1 MGAIAATA
9 ETLSSRQA
17 VRHWILI
24 PVFSIGSNPISTASG
39 KSPLLQSIFRAP
51 ASSSPISNWK
61 LVGRVVQHSQ
71 ERRPLPMS
79 IALNINVNLPVY
91 NKTPTYKPL
100 PQLTRRQRSFFESA
114 KAASILSDHPQFHLG
129 CVIVEGSRIISSGC
143 NSITRCSPIQQ
154 KLDHNRFG
162 GEHRGVCHAETAAL
176 LPLIRQRADLAS
188 CTAYLYRSHKDGSLA
203 ISRPCSG
210 CMSLLRAVGIRRV
223 FFTVEGGYAVEDI

>member
-1 MGAIAATA
+1 MGAIAVTA
-9 ETLSSRQA
+9 ETLS
-17 VRHWILI
+17 IGG
-24 PVFSIGSNPISTASG
+24 PVDTFGFDPKEDRSTRSSTASAKAHSDNIQG
-39 KSPLLQSIFRAP
+39 TRLIKSDLELETGGTGCSA
-51 ASSSPISNWK
+51 
-61 LVGRVVQHSQ
+61 SQ
-71 ERRPLPMS
+71 ERKPLQMGIS
-79 IALNINVNLPVY
+79 ININVNLPVY

-129 CVIVEGSRIISSGC
+129 CVIVEGARIISLGC

-162 GEHRGVCHAETAAL
+162 GDHRGVCHAETTAL

-203 ISRPCSG
+203 VSRPCSG
-210 CMSLLRAVGIRRV
+210 CMSLLRAAGIRRV

>member
-1 MGAIAATA
+1 MVIKPA
-9 ETLSSRQA
+9 ETLSIGITEVRRSLEPNALGQHQHRQPA
-17 VRHWILI
+17 FARTSKILH
-24 PVFSIGSNPISTASG
+24 IGTRLI
-39 KSPLLQSIFRAP
+39 KSDLELETGGTGCSA
-51 ASSSPISNWK
+51 
-61 LVGRVVQHSQ
+61 SQ
-71 ERRPLPMS
+71 ERKPLPMGIS
-79 IALNINVNLPVY
+79 ININVNLPIY
-91 NKTPTYKPL
+91 NKTPTYKPI

-114 KAASILSDHPQFHLG
+114 KAVSLLSDHPQFHLG

-143 NSITRCSPIQQ
+143 NSITRCSPIQK

-176 LPLIRQRADLAS
+176 LPLIRQRADFAS

>member
-1 MGAIAATA
+1 MGAIAVTA
-9 ETLSSRQA
+9 ETLS
-17 VRHWILI
+17 IGG
-24 PVFSIGSNPISTASG
+24 PVDTFGFDPKEDRSTRSSTASVRAH
-39 KSPLLQSIFRAP
+39 LQSIFRAP
-51 ASSSPISNWK
+51 ASSSPIIELETGGTGCSA
-61 LVGRVVQHSQ
+61 SQ
-71 ERRPLPMS
+71 ERKPLPMS
-79 IALNINVNLPVY
+79 ISININVNLPIY

-114 KAASILSDHPQFHLG
+114 KAVSILSDHPNFHLG

-176 LPLIRQRADLAS
+176 LPLIRQRADLTS

>member
-1 MGAIAATA
+1 MST
-9 ETLSSRQA
+9 
-17 VRHWILI
+17 
-24 PVFSIGSNPISTASG
+24 SI
-39 KSPLLQSIFRAP
+39 
-51 ASSSPISNWK
+51 
-61 LVGRVVQHSQ
+61 
-71 ERRPLPMS
+71 
-79 IALNINVNLPVY
+79 NINVNLPIY

-114 KAASILSDHPQFHLG
+114 KAASLLSDHPQFHLG

-162 GEHRGVCHAETAAL
+162 GEHRGVYHAETAAL

-210 CMSLLRAVGIRRV
+210 CMSLLRAAGIRRV
-223 FFTVEGGYAVEDI
+223 FFTVEGGYAVENI

>member
-1 MGAIAATA
+1 
-9 ETLSSRQA
+9 
-17 VRHWILI
+17 
-24 PVFSIGSNPISTASG
+24 
-39 KSPLLQSIFRAP
+39 
-51 ASSSPISNWK
+51 
-61 LVGRVVQHSQ
+61 
-71 ERRPLPMS
+71 MS
-79 IALNINVNLPVY
+79 ISLNIKVNLPIY

-114 KAASILSDHPQFHLG
+114 KAVSLLSDHPQFHLG

-162 GEHRGVCHAETAAL
+162 GEHREVCHAETAAL

-223 FFTVEGGYAVEDI
+223 FFTAENGYAVEDI

>member
-9 ETLSSRQA
+9 ETLSIGITEVRRSLKPNELGQHQHRQPAENLRFSKVYSR
-17 VRHWILI
+17 H
-24 PVFSIGSNPISTASG
+24 P
-39 KSPLLQSIFRAP
+39 PLLG
-51 ASSSPISNWK
+51 PINESETDET
-61 LVGRVVQHSQ
+61 GCSAFQ
-71 ERRPLPMS
+71 ERRPLPMGIS
-79 IALNINVNLPVY
+79 LNINVNLPIY

-114 KAASILSDHPQFHLG
+114 KAASLLSDHPQFHLG
-129 CVIVEGSRIISSGC
+129 CVIVESSRIISSGC

-162 GEHRGVCHAETAAL
+162 GEHKGVCHAETAAL

>member
-1 MGAIAATA
+1 MTRKKIAQHDH
-9 ETLSSRQA
+9 RQPA
-17 VRHWILI
+17 RKRT
-24 PVFSIGSNPISTASG
+24 PI
-39 KSPLLQSIFRAP
+39 IFRAP
-51 ASSSPISNWK
+51 ASSSPIIELETGGTGCSA
-61 LVGRVVQHSQ
+61 SQ
-71 ERRPLPMS
+71 ERKPLPMS
-79 IALNINVNLPVY
+79 ISININVNLPIY

-114 KAASILSDHPQFHLG
+114 KAASLLSDHPQFHLG
-129 CVIVEGSRIISSGC
+129 CVIVDSSRIISSGC

-176 LPLIRQRADLAS
+176 LPLIRQRADLTS

-223 FFTVEGGYAVEDI
+223 FFTVDGGYAVEDI

>member
-1 MGAIAATA
+1 
-9 ETLSSRQA
+9 
-17 VRHWILI
+17 
-24 PVFSIGSNPISTASG
+24 
-39 KSPLLQSIFRAP
+39 
-51 ASSSPISNWK
+51 
-61 LVGRVVQHSQ
+61 
-71 ERRPLPMS
+71 MS
-79 IALNINVNLPVY
+79 ISININVNLPIY

-114 KAASILSDHPQFHLG
+114 KAASLLSDHPQFHLG
-129 CVIVEGSRIISSGC
+129 CVIVESSRIISSGC
-143 NSITRCSPIQQ
+143 NSITRCSSIQQ

-210 CMSLLRAVGIRRV
+210 CMSLLRAAGIRLV
-223 FFTVEGGYAVEDI
+223 FFTVEGGYAVEDIY

>member
-1 MGAIAATA
+1 MDRWTHSALTRKKIAQHDHRQPA
-9 ETLSSRQA
+9 ENLR
-17 VRHWILI
+17 
-24 PVFSIGSNPISTASG
+24 FSKVYSG
-39 KSPLLQSIFRAP
+39 HPPLLG
-51 ASSSPISNWK
+51 PIIESETDET
-61 LVGRVVQHSQ
+61 GCSASQ
-71 ERRPLPMS
+71 ERRPLPMGIS
-79 IALNINVNLPVY
+79 ININVNLPVY

-162 GEHRGVCHAETAAL
+162 GEHRGVCHAETSAL

>member
-1 MGAIAATA
+1 MGAIAVTA
-9 ETLSSRQA
+9 ETLS
-17 VRHWILI
+17 IGG
-24 PVFSIGSNPISTASG
+24 PVDTFGFDPKEDRSTRSSTASG
-39 KSPLLQSIFRAP
+39 KSPLLQNIFRAP
-51 ASSSPISNWK
+51 ASSSPIIESETDET
-61 LVGRVVQHSQ
+61 GCSTSQ
-71 ERRPLPMS
+71 ERKPLPMGIS
-79 IALNINVNLPVY
+79 LNINVNLPVY

-114 KAASILSDHPQFHLG
+114 KAASLLSDHPQFHLG
-129 CVIVEGSRIISSGC
+129 CVIVDGSRIISSGC

-162 GEHRGVCHAETAAL
+162 GEHRGVFHAETAAL

-203 ISRPCSG
+203 LSRPCSG
-210 CMSLLRAVGIRRV
+210 CMSLLRAAGIRRV

>member
-1 MGAIAATA
+1 
-9 ETLSSRQA
+9 
-17 VRHWILI
+17 
-24 PVFSIGSNPISTASG
+24 
-39 KSPLLQSIFRAP
+39 
-51 ASSSPISNWK
+51 
-61 LVGRVVQHSQ
+61 
-71 ERRPLPMS
+71 MS
-79 IALNINVNLPVY
+79 ISLNINVNLPIY
-91 NKTPTYKPL
+91 NKIPTYKPL

-114 KAASILSDHPQFHLG
+114 KAASLLSDHPQFHLG
-129 CVIVEGSRIISSGC
+129 CIISSGC
-143 NSITRCSPIQQ
+143 NSITRCSTIQQ
-154 KLDHNRFG
+154 KIDHNRFG

>member
-1 MGAIAATA
+1 MGI
-9 ETLSSRQA
+9 
-17 VRHWILI
+17 
-24 PVFSIGSNPISTASG
+24 SI
-39 KSPLLQSIFRAP
+39 
-51 ASSSPISNWK
+51 
-61 LVGRVVQHSQ
+61 
-71 ERRPLPMS
+71 
-79 IALNINVNLPVY
+79 NINVNLPIY

-114 KAASILSDHPQFHLG
+114 KAASLLSDHPQFHLG

-176 LPLIRQRADLAS
+176 LPLIRQRADLTS

-223 FFTVEGGYAVEDI
+223 YFTVDGGYAVEDIQGAGHIIR

>member
-1 MGAIAATA
+1 MGAIVVTA
-9 ETLSSRQA
+9 E
-17 VRHWILI
+17 IL
-24 PVFSIGSNPISTASG
+24 SIGGPVDTFGFDPKEDRSTRSSTASG
-39 KSPLLQSIFRAP
+39 KYPLLQNIFRAP
-51 ASSSPISNWK
+51 ASSSPIIESETDET
-61 LVGRVVQHSQ
+61 GCSTSQ
-71 ERRPLPMS
+71 ERKPLPMGIS
-79 IALNINVNLPVY
+79 FNINVNLPIY

-114 KAASILSDHPQFHLG
+114 KAASLLSDHPQFHLG
-129 CVIVEGSRIISSGC
+129 CVIVDGSRIISSGC

-176 LPLIRQRADLAS
+176 LPLIRQRADLTS

>member
-1 MGAIAATA
+1 MGAIAVTA

-24 PVFSIGSNPISTASG
+24 PAFSIGSNPISTASVRAH
-39 KSPLLQSIFRAP
+39 LQNIFTAP
-51 ASSSPISNWK
+51 ASSSPIIELETGGTGCSS
-61 LVGRVVQHSQ
+61 SQ
-71 ERRPLPMS
+71 ERKPLLMGIS
-79 IALNINVNLPVY
+79 ININVNLPIY

-114 KAASILSDHPQFHLG
+114 KAASLLSDHPQFHLG
-129 CVIVEGSRIISSGC
+129 CVIVDGSRIISSGC

-162 GEHRGVCHAETAAL
+162 GGHKGVCHAETSAL